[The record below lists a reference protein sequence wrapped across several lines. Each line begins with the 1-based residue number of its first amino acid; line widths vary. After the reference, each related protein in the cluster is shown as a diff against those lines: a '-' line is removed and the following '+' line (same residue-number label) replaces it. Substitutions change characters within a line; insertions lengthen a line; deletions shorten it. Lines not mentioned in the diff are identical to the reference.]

1 MAACDEYT
9 LNDPRFFFALNLL
22 VTLTTYTSADIHMH
36 IISIQWIIT
45 EFLRCASHHIYW
57 GYKTDAPCH
66 NYATMC
72 YTFMFKNKNETE
84 NLRVT
89 DWSRLSKLPTS
100 WGPRTDSNFRLW
112 LQLLFLLWFS
122 ISQQVPICSY
132 LWVVWPRL
140 TNNLLGKDFYLKNV
154 GLFLSD

>member
-112 LQLLFLLWFS
+112 LQLLFLLRF
-122 ISQQVPICSY
+122 
-132 LWVVWPRL
+132 
-140 TNNLLGKDFYLKNV
+140 
-154 GLFLSD
+154 LFLSKYQYAHTYEWFGQDLPTTCWERIFTWKMSVCS